1 MDGRSGV
8 IRLRLFNQRVERTS
22 GRVQDMVT
30 IEVIDQGC
38 GMTPEV
44 LQRVFEPFF
53 TTKAAGKGS
62 GLGLSMVYGFV
73 RQSGGRVQIDT
84 EPQRGTCVRL
94 QLPCAEAEPATL
106 PASTVS
112 APVWP
117 EGEMPLIV
125 VLEDQADVRQTLCEY
140 LHSMG
145 CLTMD
150 TDCGEQALSWIKTI
164 PEIAMLISD
173 IVLPGQTSGIEV
185 VQQAQQLRSD
195 LKLLLVSGHD
205 FSEQVASQSWPLL
218 TKPYTRADL
227 VMQLTRL
234 WHKKKAEN

>member
-1 MDGRSGV
+1 
-8 IRLRLFNQRVERTS
+8 
-22 GRVQDMVT
+22 MVT
-30 IEVIDQGC
+30 VEVIDQGC
-38 GMTPEV
+38 GMTVEV

-73 RQSGGRVQIDT
+73 RQSGGRVQIDS
-84 EPQRGTCVRL
+84 EPHRGSCVRL
-94 QLPCAEAEPATL
+94 QLPCAEAEPVALPSAAT
-106 PASTVS
+106 PT
-112 APVWP
+112 PVWSAN
-117 EGEMPLIV
+117 EMPLVV

-150 TDCGEQALSWIKTI
+150 TDCGAQALTWVKTI
-164 PEIAMLISD
+164 PDVQLLISD
-173 IVLPGQTSGIEV
+173 IVLPGQASGIEV
-185 VQQAQQLRSD
+185 VQQAQQLNGK

-205 FSEQVASQSWPLL
+205 FSEQVATLNWPLL

-227 VMQLTRL
+227 VTQMTRL
-234 WHKKKAEN
+234 WQENRSEIDVTG

>member
-1 MDGRSGV
+1 
-8 IRLRLFNQRVERTS
+8 
-22 GRVQDMVT
+22 
-30 IEVIDQGC
+30 
-38 GMTPEV
+38 
-44 LQRVFEPFF
+44 
-53 TTKAAGKGS
+53 
-62 GLGLSMVYGFV
+62 MVYGFV

-173 IVLPGQTSGIEV
+173 IVLPGQASGIEV

-205 FSEQVASQSWPLL
+205 FSEQVAYQSWPLL